1 MRTRYIILA
10 VFLVIL
16 IILPVFYFSGYLDNV
31 VNLHQKPTVGITYP
45 QNDQTVSNLVMISGT
60 SFDPK
65 SDTSVINVEVQ
76 INDGEWTL
84 AEGTAT
90 WSLSWDAY
98 KVSDGSYTIR
108 ARAYDGTD
116 YSDVKSITVQVNNPG
131 SKDTDSGTHKWAI
144 FIAAANF
151 PTDNN
156 SKLGNGGLTLAEEMA
171 AYFID
176 TYKYP
181 ASHTFILFDDGWI
194 RANNGYGERIQTLQ
208 QRIHT
213 YDITYGAAKKKT
225 VIDTLNYIINQS
237 NNYKDSEV
245 FIWVF
250 NHGYGNESKTLTG
263 GKILSSSSIFLWDD
277 TMTDKELGQVLKPLK
292 STKTC
297 IIVDACYSGGFA
309 DKTIFELPT
318 SLLLHSGIPKAG
330 RVVIAGASKYRK
342 GYASTTEGPLF
353 TLLWFE
359 GLKDGKADGYIPG
372 LLDRGRPTYLKFF
385 KDGKVSVE
393 EAFYYARYVLRTD
406 STLKDYKSMQP
417 QINDDY
423 PHRGLF
429 LLNRKEMILG

>member
-1 MRTRYIILA
+1 MRIRYIILA
-10 VFLVIL
+10 VLLVIV

-31 VNLHQKPTVGITYP
+31 VNLHQKPTISITYP
-45 QNDQTVSNLVMISGT
+45 QNDETVSKLVMISGIA
-60 SFDPK
+60 SNLKNDA
-65 SDTSVINVEVQ
+65 SVLSVEVQ
-76 INDGEWTL
+76 INNGEWAL
-84 AEGTAT
+84 ADGTIK

-98 KVSDGSYTIR
+98 TASDGSYTIS
-108 ARAYDGTD
+108 ARAYDGIE
-116 YSDVKSITVQVNNPG
+116 YSDIKSITVQVNNPE
-131 SKDTDSGTHKWAI
+131 SNDADSGAHKWAI

-151 PTDNN
+151 PEDNK
-156 SKLGNGGLTLAEEMA
+156 SKLGNGGLSLAEEMA

-176 TYKYP
+176 TYNYP
-181 ASHTFILFDDGWI
+181 ASNTFILFDDGWI
-194 RANNGYGERIQTLQ
+194 RSDNGYGERIQTLQ
-208 QRIHT
+208 ERTHT

-225 VIDTLNYIINQS
+225 VLDILNYVISES
-237 NNYKDSEV
+237 NKYKDSEV
-245 FIWVF
+245 FLWVF
-250 NHGYGNESKTLTG
+250 NHGYGNENKTFTG
-263 GKILSSSSIFLWDD
+263 GKILSRSIIFLWDD

-297 IIVDACYSGGFA
+297 VIVDACYSGGFA
-309 DKTIFELPT
+309 DKTIFERPT
-318 SLLLHSGIPKAG
+318 SLLLHSGIPKVG

-359 GLKDGKADGYIPG
+359 GLKDGKADGYKPG
-372 LLDRGRPTYLKFF
+372 LLGRGRPMYLKFF

-423 PHRGLF
+423 PHRGII